1 MTTHADKARSLC
13 KEIINLYISGLSNRR
28 IGDILNIDYTTISK
42 LIRNENLSRTKS
54 EAAIKDISGKRFTR
68 LTVVKFLK
76 VDKYSHAV
84 WECLCDCGETV
95 NVSSDKLNSNNT
107 KSCGCLFLDTITKHK
122 KRDTPEYK
130 AWLNLC
136 SRCRN
141 KNNPGYKN
149 YGGRGIYVCERW
161 NKNFENFL
169 SDMGERP
176 GSKYSIERID
186 NNGPYS
192 PENCKWAT
200 KDDQVNNRRTNKLL
214 HYKGETLTIT
224 QWAKKLNIKPAT
236 LNGRLLK
243 NWQIERALTEP
254 VKKRS

>member
-1 MTTHADKARSLC
+1 MSEFELFMK
-13 KEIINLYISGLSNRR
+13 KEFGELSDEPDVYYNKSGMNDCWNSA
-28 IGDILNIDYTTISK
+28 T
-42 LIRNENLSRTKS
+42 
-54 EAAIKDISGKRFTR
+54 EAAKPRWIP
-68 LTVVKFLK
+68 
-76 VDKYSHAV
+76 
-84 WECLCDCGETV
+84 
-95 NVSSDKLNSNNT
+95 VS
-107 KSCGCLFLDTITKHK
+107 
-122 KRDTPEYK
+122 
-130 AWLNLC
+130 
-136 SRCRN
+136 
-141 KNNPGYKN
+141 
-149 YGGRGIYVCERW
+149 ERMP
-161 NKNFENFL
+161 KT
-169 SDMGERP
+169 DMGERP